1 MRTTRRRPRRPDA
14 ILYHALINNPITK
27 LPHRPPPLH
36 QLSKFPAPLQ
46 HDSRRI
52 LAIRSKRH
60 KIVTQHKNHPREN
73 QKSKIQNP
81 KSKIKNQ
88 PIPKSQIPNPPI
100 VPRLSPITI
109 RPSVISNHKSSIAN
123 RNQKS

>member
-73 QKSKIQNP
+73 QKSKI
-81 KSKIKNQ
+81 KNQ

-109 RPSVISNHKSSIAN
+109 RPSVISNHKSSIAH